1 MIFCRNV
8 LIYFSDK
15 NKTEILD
22 RIANVLEP
30 GGYLFLGGSESI
42 TRYTSRFEVAR
53 FYGGM
58 VFRLK

>member
-1 MIFCRNV
+1 M
-8 LIYFSDK
+8 
-15 NKTEILD
+15 
-22 RIANVLEP
+22 ANIIEP

-42 TRYTSRFEVAR
+42 SRYTTKFEVAR